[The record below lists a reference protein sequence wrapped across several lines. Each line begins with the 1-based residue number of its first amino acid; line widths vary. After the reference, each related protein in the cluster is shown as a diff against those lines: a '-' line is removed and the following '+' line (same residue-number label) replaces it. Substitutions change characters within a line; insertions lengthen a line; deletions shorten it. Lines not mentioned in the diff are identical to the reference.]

1 MTAELE
7 TLLSKW
13 DDLDN
18 AARRLLTSLPW
29 QMTGAAAAMEVQQHE
44 FRLALHEYAMSQLKK
59 EPS

>member
-1 MTAELE
+1 MTDLE
-7 TLLSKW
+7 TLLAKW

-29 QMTGAAAAMEVQQHE
+29 QMTGAAAALEVQQHE
-44 FRLALHEYAMSQLKK
+44 FREVLHEYVTAQLKK